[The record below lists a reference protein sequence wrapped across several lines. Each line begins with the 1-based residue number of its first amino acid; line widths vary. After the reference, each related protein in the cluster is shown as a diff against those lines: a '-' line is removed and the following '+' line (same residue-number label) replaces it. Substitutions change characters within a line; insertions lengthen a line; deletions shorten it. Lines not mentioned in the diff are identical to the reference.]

1 MPGSGRRSSGTGRRT
16 LSDPTGLHG
25 GVHAPKL
32 SSDPDFLS
40 AHLPLWASMQYRPV
54 GSVEEEFAALVGSNI
69 GEIWWSGLV
78 WPHVPD
84 SGIHGE
90 ANNARVSLLFNC
102 RASDLGE
109 RSGDHTV
116 LVHVLRRSS
125 DQEAE
130 ERHASWLAGQIGQS
144 IIGPRQE

>member
-1 MPGSGRRSSGTGRRT
+1 M
-16 LSDPTGLHG
+16 
-25 GVHAPKL
+25 
-32 SSDPDFLS
+32 
-40 AHLPLWASMQYRPV
+40 